1 MNILGP
7 NPERASGTA
16 DRSRLDLSWAEAS
29 KRLTPLNLLTS
40 RPEGDAEGGVE
51 AGEEGGT
58 IDLLLLGLVERLP
71 RPDQYWSLD
80 DRAKW
85 LRTAATIFALVY
97 KTGPGDEGDIGVMLT
112 KRGRPQET
120 GAEASA
126 PSAPRSDTATQ
137 SDFPM

>member
-7 NPERASGTA
+7 NQERASSPV

-40 RPEGDAEGGVE
+40 RPEADGEGGAE

-71 RPDQYWSLD
+71 RPDQYWALD

-97 KTGPGDEGDIGVMLT
+97 KTVPGDDGDIGVVLT
-112 KRGRPQET
+112 KRGTPQET
-120 GAEASA
+120 LSEASA
-126 PSAPRSDTATQ
+126 PKPDAATQ

>member
-7 NPERASGTA
+7 NPERAPGPV
-16 DRSRLDLSWAEAS
+16 DRSRLDLNWAEAS

-40 RPEGDAEGGVE
+40 RSEADAEAGGE
-51 AGEEGGT
+51 AGEDGGAV
-58 IDLLLLGLVERLP
+58 DLLLLGLVERLP
-71 RPDQYWSLD
+71 RPDQFWALD

-97 KTGPGDEGDIGVMLT
+97 KTGPGDEGEIGVVLT
-112 KRGRPQET
+112 KRTTLPEKV
-120 GAEASA
+120 AEAA
-126 PSAPRSDTATQ
+126 QADQPKPDAAAL

>member
-7 NPERASGTA
+7 NPERASGPV
-16 DRSRLDLSWAEAS
+16 DRSRLDLNWAEAS

-40 RPEGDAEGGVE
+40 RPEADAEAGGE
-51 AGEEGGT
+51 AGEEEGA

-71 RPDQYWSLD
+71 RPDQFWSLD

-97 KTGPGDEGDIGVMLT
+97 KTGPGDEGEIGVVLT
-112 KRGRPQET
+112 KRAAPQDKVP
-120 GAEASA
+120 EASPA
-126 PSAPRSDTATQ
+126 EPKPDAATQ

>member
-7 NPERASGTA
+7 NPERAPGPV
-16 DRSRLDLSWAEAS
+16 DRSRLDLNWAEAS

-40 RPEGDAEGGVE
+40 RPEGEADGAVE
-51 AGEEGGT
+51 AGEEGGA

-71 RPDQYWSLD
+71 RPDQFWALD

-85 LRTAATIFALVY
+85 LRTAVTIFALVY
-97 KTGPGDEGDIGVMLT
+97 KTVPGDEGDIGVVLT
-112 KRGRPQET
+112 KLASPPEKLPGIAP
-120 GAEASA
+120 AEPKPDAAA
-126 PSAPRSDTATQ
+126 P

>member
-7 NPERASGTA
+7 NPERAPGPV
-16 DRSRLDLSWAEAS
+16 DRSRLDLNWAEAS
-29 KRLTPLNLLTS
+29 KRLTPLNLLAS
-40 RPEGDAEGGVE
+40 RPEADADAGGE

-71 RPDQYWSLD
+71 RPDQFWALD

-97 KTGPGDEGDIGVMLT
+97 KTRPGDEGEIGVVLS
-112 KRGRPQET
+112 KRAAPQEKVAQASP
-120 GAEASA
+120 AEPKIDVAA
-126 PSAPRSDTATQ
+126 L

>member
-7 NPERASGTA
+7 NPERAPGPV

-40 RPEGDAEGGVE
+40 RPEADAEAGGE
-51 AGEEGGT
+51 AGEEGGA

-71 RPDQYWSLD
+71 RPDQFWALD
-80 DRAKW
+80 DRTKW

-97 KTGPGDEGDIGVMLT
+97 KTVPGDEGDIGVVLT
-112 KRGRPQET
+112 KRAAPQEKL
-120 GAEASA
+120 AEASPA
-126 PSAPRSDTATQ
+126 EPKADAATQ